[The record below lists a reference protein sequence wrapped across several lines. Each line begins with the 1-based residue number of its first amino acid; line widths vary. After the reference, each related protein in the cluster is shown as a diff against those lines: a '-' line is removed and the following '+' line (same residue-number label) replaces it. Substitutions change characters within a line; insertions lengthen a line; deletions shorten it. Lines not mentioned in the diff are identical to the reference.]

1 MAGFIQDKIYPKLP
15 LYAQN
20 LAISIFGYF
29 WQKRRFGGL
38 FKNEL
43 EHAIAREKYSN
54 EGWKCYQES
63 KLKELLLYSFENVPF
78 YKANYLKQN
87 FTKEFFLDIKINDL
101 KKLPILEKEDLRFYG
116 NTDLMSLNFDKKG
129 EYFASSGSTG
139 TPTSIYFSVK
149 MHQIWS
155 AIFEA
160 RIRNWAELNLKTPRG
175 MIGGR
180 RVVMESK
187 SKGPFYRYNFAE
199 KQTYFSAYHISLNS
213 VSDYINGMK
222 RHSVEYLTGY
232 AMGNY
237 FLAKFIEES
246 GLKAPKLKAVI
257 TSSEKLTPEMRAT
270 FERVYGCKTYDSY
283 SGVEACGLIS
293 ECEYGKLHISPDVG
307 ILEII
312 KPNGE
317 YALPGETG
325 ELICTGLLN
334 FDQPLIRYR
343 IGDVVRLSK
352 NQNCNCGRNM
362 TIIDEIIGRHEDT
375 VVGADGRLM
384 VRFHGVFIDLPNVI
398 EGQIIQ
404 EEIDVF
410 QINIVSTSELT
421 NDILATIKSR
431 MTSQLGEVQVFI
443 SRVDSIPRNNN
454 GKFKA
459 VISKVKLQK

>member
-1 MAGFIQDKIYPKLP
+1 MKLMSKFYSHLP
-15 LYAQN
+15 LGLQN
-20 LAISIFGYF
+20 LGISIYGLY
-29 WQKRRFGGL
+29 WHKRRFGGI
-38 FKNEL
+38 FKEKL
-43 EHAIAREKYSN
+43 REYKAREFFNEEEWDDYQNRALVEILTHANEKVPYYRAKFSELGISN
-54 EGWKCYQES
+54 F
-63 KLKELLLYSFENVPF
+63 ELLNLNISS
-78 YKANYLKQN
+78 
-87 FTKEFFLDIKINDL
+87 IHR
-101 KKLPILEKEDLRFYG
+101 LPMLEKDTLRKIG
-116 NTDLMSLNFDKKG
+116 KSDLMAENYDRKG
-129 EYFASSGSTG
+129 DYYTSSGSTG
-139 TPTSIYFSVK
+139 TPTSIYFSWK
-149 MHQIWS
+149 FHQNWS
-155 AIFEA
+155 ASFEA
-160 RIRNWAELNLKTPRG
+160 RIRNWAGLNLKTTRG

-180 RVVMESK
+180 RVVMEGR

-232 AMGNY
+232 AMSNY

-246 GLKAPKLKAVI
+246 GLKAPKLKAII

-352 NQNCNCGRNM
+352 NQTCNCGRNM

-375 VVGADGRLM
+375 VVGSDGRLM
-384 VRFHGVFIDLPNVI
+384 VRFHGVFIDLPNII

-421 NDILATIKSR
+421 DDILTTIKSR

>member
-1 MAGFIQDKIYPKLP
+1 MKIFIKEYFYSFLP
-15 LYAQN
+15 IFVQN
-20 LAISIFGYF
+20 ILISIFGYI
-29 WQKRRFGGL
+29 WKSRRFGGV

-43 EHAIAREKYSN
+43 ELAVAKEKYSV
-54 EGWKCYQES
+54 ESWKYYQET
-63 KLKELLLYSFENVPF
+63 KLKELLLHSFDNVPF
-78 YKANYLKQN
+78 YKNKYMKLN
-87 FTKEFFLDIKINDL
+87 FSNDFFLNFEINDL

-116 NTDLMSLNFDKKG
+116 KTDLMSLNFDRKG

-160 RIRNWAELNLKTPRG
+160 RIRNWAGVNLKTPRG

-180 RVVMESK
+180 RVVVDSK

-222 RHSVEYLTGY
+222 RHSVEYMTGY

-246 GLKAPKLKAVI
+246 GLKVPKLKAVI

-270 FERVYGCKTYDSY
+270 FERVFGCKTYDSY